1 MTQRDW
7 QKDME
12 SCLKLKE
19 WHENDWMTGTE
30 EGTGIWI
37 IHEVM
42 PDEPCQYVAEC
53 ENELVVDFIMTAHE
67 ALPYWLQ
74 EAKTLQEIAS
84 GRGREVLRLRSLLGG
99 LNDELT
105 ATEARADAAEQRER
119 QLKEA
124 IEEALKWTW
133 YHGEANMTEIDAVL
147 NDILATLYPDTP
159 EPTPEI
165 TTKPIDEWHEDLGD
179 VLWWIFPV
187 NEPPYCGSPMDMDWP
202 DYHTHWTPL
211 VYPVSPVPKEGE

>member
-7 QKDME
+7 QKDMDT
-12 SCLKLKE
+12 CVKLKE

-74 EAKTLQEIAS
+74 EAKE
-84 GRGREVLRLRSLLGG
+84 RGER
-99 LNDELT
+99 
-105 ATEARADAAEQRER
+105 EQR
-119 QLKEA
+119 LKEEIEKVVKDILPWGDAETA
-124 IEEALKWTW
+124 IEKAINHFKYLSSTP
-133 YHGEANMTEIDAVL
+133 
-147 NDILATLYPDTP
+147 LYPDTP
-159 EPTPEI
+159 A
-165 TTKPIDEWHEDLGD
+165 
-179 VLWWIFPV
+179 
-187 NEPPYCGSPMDMDWP
+187 
-202 DYHTHWTPL
+202 
-211 VYPVSPVPKEGE
+211 PKEEDNQ